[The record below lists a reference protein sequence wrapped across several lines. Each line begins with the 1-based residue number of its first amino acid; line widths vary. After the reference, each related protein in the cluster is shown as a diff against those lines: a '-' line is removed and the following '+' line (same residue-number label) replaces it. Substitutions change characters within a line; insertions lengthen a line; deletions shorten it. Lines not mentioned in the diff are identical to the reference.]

1 MPCLHCLEQSKI
13 DQPQNCDS
21 RKVHTKSNLVLIQE
35 QQKPVITF
43 KMMGDNT
50 SKLYKLNKTSTT
62 APEYFS
68 NHNGGLPIPVSL
80 FIFALHRRRISFH
93 FCQEPR
99 WNFFARP
106 CRPARDFPKK
116 SDISELC
123 AKKLYFCKRMYS
135 ARLLSQCYRAFNCRL
150 VCIHFQLWRHY
161 AQKI

>member
-1 MPCLHCLEQSKI
+1 MGIILSK
-13 DQPQNCDS
+13 
-21 RKVHTKSNLVLIQE
+21 VLCSS
-35 QQKPVITF
+35 
-43 KMMGDNT
+43 DNT

-68 NHNGGLPIPVSL
+68 NHSGGLPIPVSL

-99 WNFFARP
+99 WNFLQG
-106 CRPARDFPKK
+106 PAVQLVISQKNLIYLNSVQKK
-116 SDISELC
+116 F
-123 AKKLYFCKRMYS
+123 YFCKRMYC
-135 ARLLSQCYRAFNCRL
+135 ACLLSQSYCAFNYL

>member
-1 MPCLHCLEQSKI
+1 
-13 DQPQNCDS
+13 
-21 RKVHTKSNLVLIQE
+21 
-35 QQKPVITF
+35 
-43 KMMGDNT
+43 MGDNT

-68 NHNGGLPIPVSL
+68 NHSGGLPIPVSL

-123 AKKLYFCKRMYS
+123 AKEV
-135 ARLLSQCYRAFNCRL
+135 LLQKNVQCPSSKSILLCFQLSCVHSFPIVATLCTENIDICPEYAFN
-150 VCIHFQLWRHY
+150 FGRH
-161 AQKI
+161 AL

>member
-1 MPCLHCLEQSKI
+1 
-13 DQPQNCDS
+13 
-21 RKVHTKSNLVLIQE
+21 
-35 QQKPVITF
+35 
-43 KMMGDNT
+43 MGDNT

-68 NHNGGLPIPVSL
+68 NHSGGLPIPVSL

-135 ARLLSQCYRAFNCRL
+135 ARLLSQCYRAFNCLCAFIYNCGDIMNRKYKYL
-150 VCIHFQLWRHY
+150 SRICIQFWPTRPLLF